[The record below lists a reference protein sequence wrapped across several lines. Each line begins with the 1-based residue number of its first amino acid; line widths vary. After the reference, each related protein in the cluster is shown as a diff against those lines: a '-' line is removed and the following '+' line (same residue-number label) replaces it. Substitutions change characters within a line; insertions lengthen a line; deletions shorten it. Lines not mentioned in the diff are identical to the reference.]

1 MKALENIAALA
12 ADHNVNMLDE
22 QAVIAMLRKCSEKP
36 YTYIRVYKDA
46 QLFGKHISAIKP
58 GDTVLHNGQVCTVS
72 ASNLSRG
79 DFMGALL
86 FGDSY
91 SLGNKPVIVITN
103 VRF

>member
-1 MKALENIAALA
+1 MKQLENIAALA
-12 ADHNVNMLDE
+12 ADHNVNMLDSDMM
-22 QAVIAMLRKCSEKP
+22 IAMLRKCSIP
-36 YTYIRVYKDA
+36 ATNILIYKNA
-46 QLFGKHISAIKP
+46 GLVGKHISEIKP
-58 GDTVLHNGQVCTVS
+58 GDTVLHNGFAHTVS

>member
-22 QAVIAMLRKCSEKP
+22 QAMIAILSSDDA
-36 YTYIRVYKDA
+36 RVYKDA
-46 QLFGKHISAIKP
+46 QLVGKHISAIKP
-58 GDTVLHNGQVCTVS
+58 GDTVLHNGLVCTIT

>member
-1 MKALENIAALA
+1 MKQLENIAALMA
-12 ADHNVNMLDE
+12 AENINMLDSE
-22 QAVIAMLRKCSEKP
+22 AVIASLRNTVLP
-36 YTYIRVYKDA
+36 VHNIRVYKDA

-91 SLGNKPVIVITN
+91 SLGNKSVIVITN

>member
-22 QAVIAMLRKCSEKP
+22 QAMIAILSSDDA
-36 YTYIRVYKDA
+36 RVYKDA
-46 QLFGKHISAIKP
+46 QLVGKHITDIKP
-58 GDTVLHNGQVCTVS
+58 GDTVLHNGLVCTVT

>member
-1 MKALENIAALA
+1 MKALENIAALMA
-12 ADHNVNMLDE
+12 AENINILDRE
-22 QAVIAMLRKCSEKP
+22 AVIASLKETAAP
-36 YTYIRVYKDA
+36 GYNIRAYNDA
-46 QLFGKHISAIKP
+46 SLVGVHISKIKP
-58 GDTVLHNGQVCTVS
+58 GDTVLHNCLVCTVS

-91 SLGNKPVIVITN
+91 NLGNKPVIVITN

>member
-1 MKALENIAALA
+1 MKALESIAALMA
-12 ADHNVNMLDE
+12 AENINMLDSE
-22 QAVIAMLRKCSEKP
+22 AVIASLSKTCAPS
-36 YTYIRVYKDA
+36 YNIRVYKDA

-58 GDTVLHNGQVCTVS
+58 GDTVLHNGQVCTVT

-91 SLGNKPVIVITN
+91 SLGNKPVIVIAN

>member
-1 MKALENIAALA
+1 MKQLENIAALMA
-12 ADHNVNMLDE
+12 AENINM
-22 QAVIAMLRKCSEKP
+22 
-36 YTYIRVYKDA
+36 
-46 QLFGKHISAIKP
+46 
-58 GDTVLHNGQVCTVS
+58 LHNGQVCTVT

>member
-1 MKALENIAALA
+1 MKALENIAALMA
-12 ADHNVNMLDE
+12 AENINMLDSE
-22 QAVIAMLRKCSEKP
+22 AVIASLKETAAP
-36 YTYIRVYKDA
+36 GYNIRVYKDV
-46 QLFGKHISAIKP
+46 QLVGKHITDIKP
-58 GDTVLHNGQVCTVS
+58 GNTVLHNGQACTVS

>member
-1 MKALENIAALA
+1 MKALENIAALMA
-12 ADHNVNMLDE
+12 AENINILDSE
-22 QAVIAMLRKCSEKP
+22 AVIASLRDTVLP
-36 YTYIRVYKDA
+36 ATNIRVYIDA
-46 QLFGKHISAIKP
+46 QLVGKHITDIKP

>member
-1 MKALENIAALA
+1 MKALENIAALMA
-12 ADHNVNMLDE
+12 AENINMLDSE
-22 QAVIAMLRKCSEKP
+22 AVIASLKKTVAPE
-36 YTYIRVYKDA
+36 YNIRVYKDA

>member
-1 MKALENIAALA
+1 MKALEKIAALLKA
-12 ADHNVNMLDE
+12 EGINILDRD
-22 QAVIAMLRKCSEKP
+22 AVIASLSQTCAPS
-36 YTYIRVYKDA
+36 YNIRVYNDA
-46 QLFGKHISAIKP
+46 QLVGVHLRDIKP

-91 SLGNKPVIVITN
+91 SLGNQPVIVITN

>member
-12 ADHNVNMLDE
+12 ADHNVNMLDSE
-22 QAVIAMLRKCSEKP
+22 AVIAILSSDGA
-36 YTYIRVYKDA
+36 RVYKDA
-46 QLFGKHISAIKP
+46 QLVDKHITDIKP

>member
-1 MKALENIAALA
+1 MKQLENIAALMA
-12 ADHNVNMLDE
+12 AENINMLDSE
-22 QAVIAMLRKCSEKP
+22 AVITSLRSTVLP
-36 YTYIRVYKDA
+36 VHNIRVYEDA
-46 QLFGKHISAIKP
+46 HLVGKHISAIKP
-58 GDTVLHNGQVCTVS
+58 GDTVLHNGQVCTVTV
-72 ASNLSRG
+72 SNLSRG